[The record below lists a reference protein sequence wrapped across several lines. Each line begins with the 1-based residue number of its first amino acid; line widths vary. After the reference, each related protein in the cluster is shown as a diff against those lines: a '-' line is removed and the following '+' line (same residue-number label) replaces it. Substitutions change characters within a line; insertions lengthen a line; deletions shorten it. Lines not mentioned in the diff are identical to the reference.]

1 MPLKDLPGY
10 YPEIKDGGLGVL
22 PPSLAGLFGVV
33 GNSISGSTE
42 ILFAVDPDDVEEE
55 YGFGT
60 LVERTL
66 DAFASGASQLGIVR
80 AVADTA
86 GSMSS
91 SIEHLIYGPP
101 AGEDCIGGKATAAPG
116 YVSPYTAPGSTRRFR
131 ILIVKSGSF
140 DEATYKLSLNGGK
153 TWGAENKFRV
163 TDDTAPRKA
172 LLDMGNGT
180 SIEFTE
186 HTTKSESFAAGDEYR
201 WETKEPT
208 SSLDEIIAACERA
221 AAWKDPNTGYG
232 LEYVLVAGLPA
243 TVWSSRTKDN
253 VTAFW
258 AALATIA
265 EETWSQEY
273 RPIWFIC
280 EAPPMSQDFSGT
292 YETTATWIS
301 LLNSCSADYRNRR
314 LCVVG
319 GFSMQVD
326 SRGEQ
331 HVRSIA
337 GSAAGLVSKAKLHHS
352 IGWVREMAIPNSI
365 AVYPYKPLMTGTYTD
380 SGLAISGRFAD
391 RPLVPWSITITADSV
406 PLKDGGD
413 GVLYNAAGD
422 EKGTIDYDSGA
433 YTLITKPTVACTATY
448 TYVTNDEMDK
458 GNLALLNDGR
468 FITLR
473 PWIGYGRVPT
483 DDWMMAP
490 PTSDYFCIRN
500 RRIIDEAVRMV
511 GIANV
516 PYVNSPG
523 ISEKDMAAYKADLS
537 RPLEAMKITEEDT
550 DKPIINYKLTLTPDA
565 NIWSNGIVHC
575 KVEIVP
581 TPTKK
586 KLEATFQLKTN
597 VDKG

>member
-1 MPLKDLPGY
+1 MPLRDLPGY

-42 ILFAVDPDDVEEE
+42 IRFAVDPDDVGEE

-60 LVERTL
+60 MVERIL
-66 DAFASGASQLGIVR
+66 DAFSSGASQLGIVR

-86 GSMSS
+86 GSMSAS
-91 SIEHLIYGPP
+91 VLHLVYGNPT
-101 AGEDCIGGKATAAPG
+101 GGGKALTELD

-131 ILIVKSGSF
+131 ISIVKSGSF
-140 DEATYKLSLNGGK
+140 DDATYKLSLNGGR
-153 TWGAENKFRV
+153 TWGAETKFRI

-172 LLDMGNGT
+172 LLDMENGT

-186 HTTKSESFAAGDEYR
+186 HTTKAESFVAGDEYR

-232 LEYVLVAGLPA
+232 LEYVLVAGLPSS
-243 TVWSSRTKDN
+243 VWSSRTKDN

-265 EETWSQEY
+265 EETWTQEF

-280 EAPPMSQDFSGT
+280 EAPPMQQEYSAT
-292 YETTATWIS
+292 YEDTATWIS
-301 LLNSCSADYRNRR
+301 FLNSCSADYRSRR

-337 GSAAGLVSKAKLHHS
+337 GSTAGLVSKAKLHHS

-365 AVYPYKPLMTGTYTD
+365 AVYPYKPIMSVTAEALTT
-380 SGLAISGRFAD
+380 AASGRLAK
-391 RPLVPWSITITADSV
+391 RPIVPWSVTFTVDATLTYS
-406 PLKDGGD
+406 DGGN

-422 EKGTIDYDSGA
+422 VKGSIDYNSSA
-433 YTLITKPTVACTATY
+433 YTLTTAPATSCTASY
-448 TYVTNDEMDK
+448 LYVTNDEMDK

-537 RPLEAMKITEEDT
+537 RPLEAMKITDEDS
-550 DKPIINYKLTLTPDA
+550 DKPIMNYKLTLTPDA

-597 VDKG
+597 VEQG